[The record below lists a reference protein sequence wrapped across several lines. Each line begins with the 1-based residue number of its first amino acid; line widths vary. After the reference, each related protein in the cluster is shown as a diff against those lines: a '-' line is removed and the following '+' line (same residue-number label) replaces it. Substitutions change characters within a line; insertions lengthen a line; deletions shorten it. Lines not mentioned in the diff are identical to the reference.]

1 MMDLT
6 DRHYRY
12 FARLLSRTALLYSEM
27 ITAHAV
33 LFGDQER
40 LLAFAAAESPVVL
53 QVGGDDPA
61 ALAEA
66 AVAAQEYGYSEV
78 NLNVG
83 CPSERV
89 STGNFGACLMA
100 SPRVVG
106 ACLAAMASATTLP
119 VSVKHRIGIDDLDTY
134 QHLLAFV
141 DEVDAASGGVP
152 VAYTV
157 HARKAWLSGLSP
169 KENRTVPPLR
179 YDDVHRLKRD
189 RPHLRIELNGGLR
202 SVAQAAE
209 HLGAVDG
216 VMIGRAAYENPA
228 ILAGVDPVLY
238 GLAAPVGSRAEVV
251 AIMREYLAEHVA
263 AGGKVAAV
271 TRHLLNLFRGV
282 PGGRAWRRTISEGAH
297 VTGAGAALLDTA
309 LAAVPAEVAWAPLV
323 TAVVAPATAQV
334 GRAGLAA

>member
-157 HARKAWLSGLSP
+157 HARTAWLSGLSP

-202 SVAQAAE
+202 SVAQ
-209 HLGAVDG
+209 
-216 VMIGRAAYENPA
+216 
-228 ILAGVDPVLY
+228 
-238 GLAAPVGSRAEVV
+238 
-251 AIMREYLAEHVA
+251 
-263 AGGKVAAV
+263 
-271 TRHLLNLFRGV
+271 
-282 PGGRAWRRTISEGAH
+282 
-297 VTGAGAALLDTA
+297 
-309 LAAVPAEVAWAPLV
+309 
-323 TAVVAPATAQV
+323 
-334 GRAGLAA
+334 